1 MPSHPSLV
9 LQTRPS
15 QRQGVCV
22 CECVYISISMHLFLS
37 ISLCT
42 YIQYISLINLLLSPT
57 CQFFF
62 LSAAQGA
69 PAAVHRVSEV
79 IYPKTFY
86 LLTSNKR
93 RRLSCELRQMSARKM
108 IWIMQISRLLT
119 GKCTHSL
126 CTFLSQ

>member
-1 MPSHPSLV
+1 MLKLSIISCPLTHLWYCRHALCSDK
-9 LQTRPS
+9 
-15 QRQGVCV
+15 VCV
-22 CECVYISISMHLFLS
+22 CVSVFIFPFPCTFSYLYVYMYI
-37 ISLCT
+37 

-108 IWIMQISRLLT
+108 I
-119 GKCTHSL
+119 
-126 CTFLSQ
+126 